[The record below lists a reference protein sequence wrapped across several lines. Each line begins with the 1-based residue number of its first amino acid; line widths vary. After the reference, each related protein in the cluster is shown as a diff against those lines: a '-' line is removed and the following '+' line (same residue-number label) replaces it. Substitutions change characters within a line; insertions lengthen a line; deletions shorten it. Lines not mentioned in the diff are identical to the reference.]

1 VRPIAHLNS
10 SNSCRVLLVYPR
22 FSAATFWNF
31 SVACELVGARYP
43 AAPLGLITLAATLPP
58 SWDIR
63 LVNRNTEEL
72 TEADLAWA
80 DIVMTGGML
89 AQQVDTLELI
99 ELCHAHGKPVVVGGP
114 DPTSSPHVYAAA
126 DFRVLGEVEGI
137 IDDFIAAVDA
147 GERSGCFTAPKFTID
162 VTKTPI
168 PRFDL
173 LKFDH
178 YLYIG
183 VQYSR
188 GCPFTCEF
196 CDIIELYGRVPRAKT
211 TPQMLAELEALYQL
225 GYRGHVDFVDDNLIG
240 NKKALKIFLPELAAW
255 LKARDYPFEF
265 STEASINMADDD
277 VLLRLMREA
286 NFFTVFVGIESPD
299 PKTLVHTKKKQNT
312 RRNLAE
318 SVHRI
323 YRAGMFV
330 TAGFIVGFDS
340 EEVSIAD
347 AMADFI
353 EESAIP
359 VCMVGLLY
367 ALPNTQLTRRLAV
380 AGRLRSDFDVATPE
394 LSDQCTATLNFDT
407 LRPLRDI
414 LRDYR
419 RILERVYDPSAFADR
434 LERLSAMLDRSGRP
448 RDLHEGDIRRKVA
461 SIEMVHKIIGRLPEA
476 REQFW
481 QTFVKCAKS
490 NPAALRY
497 IVILMAFYL
506 HLGPFARKVIATID
520 AKLAELDLAAAAG
533 GAPVAEAVA
542 FADLER
548 AAATARAAG

>member
-1 VRPIAHLNS
+1 MTS
-10 SNSCRVLLVYPR
+10 GDSCRVLLVYPR

-58 SWDIR
+58 HWDIR
-63 LVNRNTEEL
+63 LINRNTEDL
-72 TEADLAWA
+72 TDADLDWA

-89 AQQVDTLELI
+89 AQQVDTLALI
-99 ELCHAHGKPVVVGGP
+99 ALCHDHGKPVAVGGP
-114 DPTSSPHVYAAA
+114 DPTSSPQVYAAA
-126 DFRVLGEVEGI
+126 DFRILGEVEGI
-137 IDDFIAAVDA
+137 IGEFIAAWQA

-162 VTKTPI
+162 VTQSPI

-173 LKFDH
+173 LKFEH
-178 YLYIG
+178 YLYVG

-240 NKKALKIFLPELAAW
+240 NKKALRGLLPALAAW

-265 STEASINMADDD
+265 STEASINMADDNE
-277 VLLRLMREA
+277 LLTLMRQA

-312 RRNLAE
+312 RRNIAD
-318 SVHRI
+318 SVHKI

-340 EEVSIAD
+340 ETGSMAD

-367 ALPNTQLTRRLAV
+367 ALPNTQLTRRLEA
-380 AGRLRSDFDVATPE
+380 AGRLHPGHDLATPE

-407 LRPLRDI
+407 LRPLSEI

-419 RILERVYDPSAFADR
+419 RILERVYDPTAFAGR
-434 LERLSAMLDRSGRP
+434 LQRLSSMLDRSDRP
-448 RDLHEGDIRRKVA
+448 RDLPEGDKRLKVA
-461 SIEMVHKIIGRLPEA
+461 SIEMVHKIVNRLPEA

-481 QTFVKCAKS
+481 QTFVDCARS

-497 IVILMAFYL
+497 IVQLMAFYL
-506 HLGPFARKVIATID
+506 HLGPFARNVIAAID
-520 AKLAELDLAAAAG
+520 ARLAELDLAAAVEVGPYPEQNQVSEQPMLQPGFAG
-533 GAPVAEAVA
+533 
-542 FADLER
+542 
-548 AAATARAAG
+548 

>member
-1 VRPIAHLNS
+1 MAHVNPAKP
-10 SNSCRVLLVYPR
+10 CRVLLVYPR

-58 SWDIR
+58 NWDIR
-63 LVNRNTEEL
+63 LINRNTEEL
-72 TEADLAWA
+72 TAADIAWA

-89 AQQVDTLELI
+89 AQQVDTLALI
-99 ELCHAHGKPVVVGGP
+99 DLCHAHGKPVAVGGP
-114 DPTSSPHVYAAA
+114 DPTSSPRVYAAA
-126 DFRVLGEVEGI
+126 DFLVLGEAEGI
-137 IDDFIAAVDA
+137 IDDFVAAWEA
-147 GERSGCFTAPKFTID
+147 GERSGCFTAAKFTVD
-162 VTKTPI
+162 VTLSPI

-173 LKFDH
+173 LKFEH
-178 YLYIG
+178 YLYVG

-211 TPQMLAELEALYQL
+211 TPQMIAELEALYQL

-240 NKKALKIFLPELAAW
+240 NKKALRTLLPELAAW
-255 LKARDYPFEF
+255 LKAHDYPFEF
-265 STEASINMADDD
+265 STEASINLADDD
-277 VLLRLMREA
+277 KLLEMMRAA

-299 PKTLVHTKKKQNT
+299 PKTLIHTKKKQNT
-312 RRNLAE
+312 RRSLAD
-318 SVHRI
+318 SVQKI

-340 EEVSIAD
+340 EEISVAD

-353 EESAIP
+353 EEAAIP

-367 ALPNTQLTRRLAV
+367 ALPNTQLTRRLAA
-380 AGRLRSDFDVATPE
+380 AGRLHPDHDVAAPD

-407 LRPLRDI
+407 LRPLSEI

-419 RILERVYDPSAFADR
+419 RILERVYDPTAFTGR
-434 LERLSAMLDRSGRP
+434 LRRLCGMLDRGGRP
-448 RDLHEGDIRRKVA
+448 RDLPMGDKRLNVA
-461 SIEMVHKIIGRLPEA
+461 SIEMVHKIVSRMPHE
-476 REQFW
+476 REIFW
-481 QTFVKCAKS
+481 QTFVDCAKS

-506 HLGPFARKVIATID
+506 HLGPFARQVIAAID
-520 AKLAELDLAAAAG
+520 ARLAEIEPARETVG
-533 GAPVAEAVA
+533 V
-542 FADLER
+542 R
-548 AAATARAAG
+548 ALQSSG